1 MSTQSK
7 PALIV
12 ADVMLAVGK
21 CPVVSSSTILKEVM
35 ESMDEHRLGVVCVV
49 GKNGDLGGI
58 LTEGDI
64 RRLLLRVQKPLAA
77 ILTDDVEEYAVKDP
91 LTVSPDTY
99 LAEAVLLMGDKRVWD
114 LPVLDSQNK
123 FLGLLHLHQ
132 ALLGVMPR

>member
-7 PALIV
+7 PALLV
-12 ADVMLAVGK
+12 ADVMLAIGR
-21 CPVVSSSTILKEVM
+21 CPVVSSTTILKEVM

-49 GKNGDLGGI
+49 GKDGGLGGI

-77 ILTDDVEEYAVKDP
+77 ILTDDVGGYAVKNP
-91 LTVSPDTY
+91 QKTGPSTS

-114 LPVLDSQNK
+114 LPVVDSDNK

-132 ALLGVMPR
+132 ALLGVMPK